1 MTGGSR
7 TEVTRSVNDGRT
19 KRPGRAP
26 ATTGRAEPPSAKGN
40 LGALPMTGG
49 GQTALWPEHT
59 TETTGV
65 RGRHPTG
72 LGSTLVGPKNKKPG
86 AAGPVFPLGGV
97 SFRAPRRIGA
107 RGD

>member
-19 KRPGRAP
+19 KRPGMAP

-59 TETTGV
+59 TATTRV
-65 RGRHPTG
+65 PGRQPTR
-72 LGSTLVGPKNKKPG
+72 LRSNLVGSENEKPG
-86 AAGPVFPLGGV
+86 AAGPVFPLGGDSV
-97 SFRAPRRIGA
+97 PGPRRIGA
-107 RGD
+107 